1 METGKFTI
9 PAVVVKYRAEGDK
22 EWKEVLA
29 DAVNIEVLSSLDEKA
44 LEGDI
49 KDIKGP
55 VSYWD
60 KTYIYIILV
69 IVTAIALILFVIIY
83 LQKRRKT
90 KEVIIPIVP
99 AHEIAYEALKT
110 LMGKDYLATGNIQE
124 YYFELSNIVRHYIE
138 NRFQLKAP
146 EMTTEEF
153 LLTLKESEVLNSE
166 QKSLVKDFLSQ
177 CDMVKFA
184 KYLPEK
190 KEIDLSY
197 ESARNLVD
205 QTKETVIQGAVR

>member
-1 METGKFTI
+1 
-9 PAVVVKYRAEGDK
+9 VVVKYRADGEK
-22 EWKEVLA
+22 EWKEMLA
-29 DAVNIEVLSSLDEKA
+29 DAVKIEVLSSLDDKA

-55 VSYWD
+55 VSQWD
-60 KTYIYIILV
+60 KTYIYIISA
-69 IVTAIALILFVIIY
+69 IITAIALILFIIIL

-90 KEVIIPIVP
+90 KEVVIPVVP
-99 AHEIAYEALKT
+99 AHEIAYEALKS
-110 LMGKDYLATGNIQE
+110 LMRKDYLTTGKVQE
-124 YYFELSNIVRHYIE
+124 HYFELSNIVRHYIE

-153 LLTLKESEVLNSE
+153 LLTLKESEVLDSG
-166 QKSLVKDFLSQ
+166 QKSLVKDFLSH

-190 KEIDLSY
+190 NEIDSSY
-197 ESARNLVD
+197 TSAKNLVD
-205 QTKETVIQGAVR
+205 QTKETATQGAVR

>member
-1 METGKFTI
+1 
-9 PAVVVKYRAEGDK
+9 VVVKYKTTGEEA
-22 EWKEVLA
+22 WKEVLA

-49 KDIKGP
+49 RDIKGP
-55 VSYWD
+55 VKYWD
-60 KTYIYIILV
+60 KTYIYIILLVV
-69 IVTAIALILFVIIY
+69 IIIALILFIIIF

-90 KEVIIPIVP
+90 KEAVIPIVP
-99 AHEIAYEALKT
+99 AHDIAYLALKQ
-110 LMGKDYLATGNIQE
+110 LMGKDYLSTGRIQE

-153 LLTLKESEVLNSE
+153 LLKLKESEVLNSE
-166 QKSLVKDFLSQ
+166 QKSLVKDFLSH

-184 KYLPEK
+184 KYLPRK
-190 KEIDLSY
+190 NEIDSSY
-197 ESARNLVD
+197 ESAKNLVD
-205 QTKETVIQGAVR
+205 QTKKTVLQGVVL